1 MLKYPKA
8 VPSKTA
14 TGRAILSFVVSAI
27 CVGESPVQLQSGVRF
42 QPHFKLHFEGS
53 SEQQLFLSYSLRTQ
67 LKPLRQELVCGLI
80 AERPV
85 NAGRLR
91 PSSETAEVGTGSHLS
106 ANVTNRALDRG
117 WLYAVRRVGS
127 PSTSKE
133 QDRRTE
139 AIAREHSRKVGAAAV
154 LVARLSRLHCPGRV
168 QARQH

>member
-91 PSSETAEVGTGSHLS
+91 PSSETAEVGTESHLS
-106 ANVTNRALDRG
+106 ANPTNQAITQKTSFRDHEHRELHAERES
-117 WLYAVRRVGS
+117 YARW
-127 PSTSKE
+127 T
-133 QDRRTE
+133 DRRSNVWRNLRPACGGCHE
-139 AIAREHSRKVGAAAV
+139 V
-154 LVARLSRLHCPGRV
+154 RLP
-168 QARQH
+168 

>member
-1 MLKYPKA
+1 MRTQKNTPITVPQKPASMLEYPKA

-14 TGRAILSFVVSAI
+14 TGRAILSFVLSAI

-106 ANVTNRALDRG
+106 AKPTNQDLSPINIREVKSAGQDITP
-117 WLYAVRRVGS
+117 LYCRYIYR
-127 PSTSKE
+127 
-133 QDRRTE
+133 
-139 AIAREHSRKVGAAAV
+139 
-154 LVARLSRLHCPGRV
+154 
-168 QARQH
+168 

>member
-14 TGRAILSFVVSAI
+14 TGRAILSLVLSAI

-106 ANVTNRALDRG
+106 ANHTN
-117 WLYAVRRVGS
+117 
-127 PSTSKE
+127 
-133 QDRRTE
+133 QDL
-139 AIAREHSRKVGAAAV
+139 AR
-154 LVARLSRLHCPGRV
+154 RLSCKLRTAPMRIGFKTSIL
-168 QARQH
+168 

>member
-14 TGRAILSFVVSAI
+14 TGRAILSLVLSAI

-106 ANVTNRALDRG
+106 ANVTTRQ
-117 WLYAVRRVGS
+117 WLMVLANPAVG
-127 PSTSKE
+127 
-133 QDRRTE
+133 
-139 AIAREHSRKVGAAAV
+139 
-154 LVARLSRLHCPGRV
+154 LRLSRIAAKECVGSTPMSTT
-168 QARQH
+168 